1 LPNTPEH
8 LDAWVRDPQASKP
21 GNQMPPNPLSR
32 DDLHA
37 LLAYL
42 ETLK

>member
-1 LPNTPEH
+1 VVNAQSL
-8 LDAWVRDPQASKP
+8 KP
-21 GNQMPPNPLSR
+21 GADMPPNPLQPAQLR
-32 DDLHA
+32 A